1 MYQITKLKYVLFL
14 NLIVMTLL
22 LGSCGN
28 ETTTSPKIG
37 YLGFYLGDMKD
48 TVITKLED
56 LKNNGNIKQ
65 LNIRK
70 GDIDFSYP
78 YSSKYSENVEVI
90 LSFHQG
96 LLSNIDVI
104 FPSKLQ
110 YDEVVDLYR
119 KEYKNKIVIDTVRS
133 SDNLVLIN
141 YFVEIDSLTY
151 FNIGEGN
158 QVFTISYSKIW
169 FNK

>member
-56 LKNNGNIKQ
+56 LKKANWYLNKLIK
-65 LNIRK
+65 
-70 GDIDFSYP
+70 
-78 YSSKYSENVEVI
+78 ENEP
-90 LSFHQG
+90 QA
-96 LLSNIDVI
+96 
-104 FPSKLQ
+104 
-110 YDEVVDLYR
+110 
-119 KEYKNKIVIDTVRS
+119 
-133 SDNLVLIN
+133 
-141 YFVEIDSLTY
+141 
-151 FNIGEGN
+151 
-158 QVFTISYSKIW
+158 ISI
-169 FNK
+169 